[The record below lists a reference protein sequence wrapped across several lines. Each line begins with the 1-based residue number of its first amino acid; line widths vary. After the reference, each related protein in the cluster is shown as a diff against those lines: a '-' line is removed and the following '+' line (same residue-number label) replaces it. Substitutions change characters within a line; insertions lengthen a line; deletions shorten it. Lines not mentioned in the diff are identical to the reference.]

1 MGAGAFLEPLAVVVL
16 LFGGAWINRAPDSFS
31 SSRSP
36 LTFSAEEDDHDVP
49 DLPLA
54 RAVDSGADAD
64 IENLH
69 ISRSKRSLSPSLLP
83 NQEDKWRERELKIPV
98 LGHRRVVQTPNTAM
112 FRHRLLSRIL
122 HKFPFLVEA
131 WYWALIYWVYQ
142 LGRAFTALSLVEGTV
157 NVARR
162 HALQVI
168 ELEQRLHIFWELPV
182 QKFFMSYPRL
192 MMSINWLYSFIHIPG
207 TIAFLVWLYYYTI
220 TRNRLIQRRA
230 AAQSSG
236 KRGDSLPVGS
246 PSGPWL
252 YEARRRTM
260 AVCNLLAFIV
270 FTLWPCMPPRLLSD
284 PEYDGPQAEIS
295 KSFGFVDTVHGKE
308 GASSVWTQNRFC
320 NQYAAMPSLH
330 FGYSL
335 LIGVTIMTIP
345 LGPENSQPWKIVHLP
360 IFNNSHPNLAP
371 HIRLPSTRRMLCLAI
386 GFLYPFSILMAIVA
400 TANHFI
406 LDAVAGSIVCC
417 LGWKFNGVLLNLL
430 VLEDWFLWCLRI
442 HKPVQV
448 PLDAER
454 QAKSSTGL
462 GINRE
467 TGGWE
472 PEKRPVVANAA

>member
-36 LTFSAEEDDHDVP
+36 LTFSFEEDDTDVP

-54 RAVDSGADAD
+54 RAVDGDADAD
-64 IENLH
+64 VENLH

-83 NQEDKWRERELKIPV
+83 SQEDKWRERELKISG
-98 LGHRRVVQTPNTAM
+98 LGYRRVIQTPNTAV

-142 LGRAFTALSLVEGTV
+142 LGRAFTALTLVEGTV
-157 NVARR
+157 HVARR

-168 ELEQRLHIFWELPV
+168 ELEQRLHIFWEIPV
-182 QKFFMSYPRL
+182 QNFFMSFPRL
-192 MMSINWLYSFIHIPG
+192 MMCINWLYSFIHIPG

-230 AAQSSG
+230 ASQSGEQGSDIG
-236 KRGDSLPVGS
+236 PAGS

-260 AVCNLLAFIV
+260 AVCNLLAFVV

-284 PEYDGPQAEIS
+284 PEYDGPQAEIA

-345 LGPENSQPWKIVHLP
+345 LAPQHSQPGKMVHLP
-360 IFNNSHPNLAP
+360 FFNNSHPHLAP
-371 HIRLPSTRRMLCLAI
+371 HIRLPSTRRTLCLAL
-386 GFLYPFSILMAIVA
+386 GFLYPFSILTAIVA

-406 LDAVAGSIVCC
+406 LDAVAGSIVCF
-417 LGWKFNGVLLNLL
+417 LGWKFNDVLLNLL
-430 VLEDWFLWCLRI
+430 VIEDWFLWCLRI

-448 PLDAER
+448 PLETER
-454 QAKSSTGL
+454 LAKASGL
-462 GINRE
+462 GLKE
-467 TGGWE
+467 KEGWE
-472 PEKRPVVANAA
+472 PEKTPAVVNAA